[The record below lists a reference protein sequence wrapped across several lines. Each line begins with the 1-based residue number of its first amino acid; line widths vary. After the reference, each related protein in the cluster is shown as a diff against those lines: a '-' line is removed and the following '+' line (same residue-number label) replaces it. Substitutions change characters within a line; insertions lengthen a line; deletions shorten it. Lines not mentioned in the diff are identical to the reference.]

1 MIGKE
6 SKEKGREKRRMR
18 MTSDRVTLP
27 LPSLIHSAPHQT
39 LAISLFTD
47 IVKKG
52 QEREEG

>member
-1 MIGKE
+1 
-6 SKEKGREKRRMR
+6 